1 MVIRGNNIVM
11 VKVPQPK
18 RVILSSSRTF
28 MAKWERSKKK
38 DLSPNVTITR
48 K

>member
-18 RVILSSSRTF
+18 RVILPSSRTF

-38 DLSPNVTITR
+38 ICLQM
-48 K
+48 